1 MSAGVFL
8 ENQKYETDAG
18 FILKCRVQPETA
30 LALLDPAEP
39 ASFNVGP
46 DEPVTE
52 GLPSL
57 KVSQGKSAIGIW
69 ARRIRYRWGSIEGT
83 SLPAGYEPNASGE
96 MIIFSLEKFQAL
108 NELDEITYLG
118 NTATILKKYR
128 EVVN

>member
-18 FILKCRVQPETA
+18 FIMKCRVQPETA
-30 LALLDPAEP
+30 LALLDPEDAT
-39 ASFNVGP
+39 SFNVGP

-57 KVSQGKSAIGIW
+57 KISQGKSAIGIW
-69 ARRIRYRWGSIEGT
+69 ARRIKYRWGNVVGT
-83 SLPAGYEPNASGE
+83 SLPEGYEPNSSSE
-96 MIIFSLEKFQAL
+96 MVIFSLEKFQAL
-108 NELDEITYLG
+108 NELDTITYLG